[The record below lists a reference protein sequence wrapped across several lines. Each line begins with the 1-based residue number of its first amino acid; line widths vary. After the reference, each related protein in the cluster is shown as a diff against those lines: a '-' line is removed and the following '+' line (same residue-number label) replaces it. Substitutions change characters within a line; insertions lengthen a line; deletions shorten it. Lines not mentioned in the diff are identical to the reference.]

1 MRPLSADQKCTLK
14 VRVRRPLLLSVIWVA
29 VLLISPNSFEE
40 ASAVDCGAEII
51 ADLVGAAD
59 VAEVSGTGQ
68 NGCNKRKDSIPI
80 SGAEGPYYTYE
91 VACSTD
97 RQAAAEGLCSTT
109 PCPDFGR
116 LFAFRTI
123 HRPDG
128 SSESAGFSCVT
139 LEQAVATPGVTVAQV
154 FEAVRRVKL
163 PGGEIGVEPG
173 VRGLANLESFFW
185 VEGADQEPVDLQV
198 GGSTVHAE
206 FRVVEYGWSFG
217 GGEPLVTEGP
227 GSPGLESEVRT
238 TFERR
243 GFYRVGVTVMW
254 VAEAYLDGRRVGE
267 VDALVSRAQTTY
279 PVAELRTVLTG

>member
-1 MRPLSADQKCTLK
+1 
-14 VRVRRPLLLSVIWVA
+14 
-29 VLLISPNSFEE
+29 
-40 ASAVDCGAEII
+40 
-51 ADLVGAAD
+51 
-59 VAEVSGTGQ
+59 
-68 NGCNKRKDSIPI
+68 
-80 SGAEGPYYTYE
+80 
-91 VACSTD
+91 
-97 RQAAAEGLCSTT
+97 
-109 PCPDFGR
+109 
-116 LFAFRTI
+116 
-123 HRPDG
+123 
-128 SSESAGFSCVT
+128 VT

-206 FRVVEYGWSFG
+206 FRVVEYRWSFG

-238 TFERR
+238 MFERR

>member
-1 MRPLSADQKCTLK
+1 MRAVAWCL
-14 VRVRRPLLLSVIWVA
+14 RA
-29 VLLISPNSFEE
+29 VLCACLIAVSI
-40 ASAVDCGAEII
+40 ASSSGRALAGPCNLAATATLYGAGDVATLAGQGTTDCSSNEVS
-51 ADLVGAAD
+51 LVGGRQPQ
-59 VAEVSGTGQ
+59 S
-68 NGCNKRKDSIPI
+68 
-80 SGAEGPYYTYE
+80 YFTYE

-97 RQAAAEGLCSTT
+97 RQAGAQGLCSTT

-116 LFAFRTI
+116 FFAFKTI
-123 HRPDG
+123 HHPDG
-128 SSESAGFSCVT
+128 TSEAAGFSCVT

-206 FRVVEYGWSFG
+206 FRVVEYRWSFG

-238 TFERR
+238 MFERR

>member
-1 MRPLSADQKCTLK
+1 MSPRRMLLLIALLAALFAFPSVIASEALAKECAGGFIRSSIAGEGN
-14 VRVRRPLLLSVIWVA
+14 RVRL
-29 VLLISPNSFEE
+29 
-40 ASAVDCGAEII
+40 G
-51 ADLVGAAD
+51 LVGRN
-59 VAEVSGTGQ
+59 SGCGSSLS
-68 NGCNKRKDSIPI
+68 RKINYQPEPYFTNEI
-80 SGAEGPYYTYE
+80 S
-91 VACSTD
+91 CSTD
-97 RQAAAEGLCSTT
+97 RQAAGEGLCSTT
-109 PCPDFGR
+109 PCSDSGR
-116 LFAFRTI
+116 FFAFRTI

-128 SSESAGFSCVT
+128 SSGPAGFSCVS

-185 VEGADQEPVDLQV
+185 VDGVEQAPVDLQV

-206 FRVVEYGWSFG
+206 FRVVEYRWSFG
-217 GGEPLVTEGP
+217 GGEPLVTTGP

-238 TFERR
+238 TFSRR

-267 VDALVSRAQTTY
+267 VDDLVSRAETTY

>member
-1 MRPLSADQKCTLK
+1 MREL
-14 VRVRRPLLLSVIWVA
+14 RVDRPLLGLLVILSA
-29 VLLISPNSFEE
+29 VLVPQ
-40 ASAVDCGAEII
+40 SAR
-51 ADLVGAAD
+51 AAD
-59 VAEVSGTGQ
+59 
-68 NGCNKRKDSIPI
+68 GCDQHPTFGNI
-80 SGAEGPYYTYE
+80 SGSRDSVVLSGAQAAQCRTSERTVPIGLSPQPYFTE
-91 VACSTD
+91 QIVCSTD
-97 RQAAAEGLCSTT
+97 PVQASEGLCSAT
-109 PCPDFGR
+109 PCPTSF
-116 LFAFRTI
+116 FALRTL
-123 HRPDG
+123 HLPDG
-128 SSESAGFSCVT
+128 RAEAAGSHCVT

-206 FRVVEYGWSFG
+206 FRVVEYRWSFG

-267 VDALVSRAQTTY
+267 VDDLVSRAQTTY